1 MTIKAIVETTEGLPE
16 AIQELYQPIEGG
28 EGFRLNVEPAGGYE
42 LQDVSGLKSAL
53 SKERGE
59 ADRLRKEVSRFKDID
74 PDRAREAMT
83 KLHDLEQIDPEAA
96 ADKIAQQKIE
106 AATKQLLGKHKDE
119 ITAREERIKAL
130 QGNVEKLLVDQVAT
144 VALSEAK
151 GSVKLLL
158 PHVQRSTRVIEREG
172 KFSVE
177 VVDDDGNVK
186 INGKGDPITISE
198 LVAEMRASD
207 EFGRAFEA
215 SGKSG
220 AGMAQINGSGG
231 GTATARSKGSWTGKK
246 DDRLAAIHSKF
257 PNLPER

>member
-1 MTIKAIVETTEGLPE
+1 MTIKAIVETTDGLPE
-16 AIQELYQPIEGG
+16 AIQALYQPIEGG

-59 ADRLRKEVSRFKDID
+59 ADRLRKEVLRFKDLD
-74 PDRAREAMT
+74 PDRAREALG
-83 KLHDLEQIDPEAA
+83 KLEELEKIDPEAA

-106 AATKQLLGKHKDE
+106 AATKQLLGKHEKE
-119 ITAREERIKAL
+119 IGTREERIKQL

-144 VALSEAK
+144 AALSEAR

-158 PHVQRSTRVIEREG
+158 PHVQRSTRVVERDG
-172 KFSVE
+172 RFAVE

-198 LVAEMRASD
+198 LVAEMKASD
-207 EFGRAFEA
+207 EFGRAFDA

-220 AGMAQINGSGG
+220 AGMAQMNGSGG